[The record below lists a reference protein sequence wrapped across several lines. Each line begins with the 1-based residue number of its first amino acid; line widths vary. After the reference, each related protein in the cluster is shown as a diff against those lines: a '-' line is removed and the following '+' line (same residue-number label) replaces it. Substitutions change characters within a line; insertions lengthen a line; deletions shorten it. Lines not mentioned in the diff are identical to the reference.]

1 MRRKEHGQRDE
12 GRRRSDRKDIRQ
24 KNRIKAGADGLEG
37 RLGNLYPVSRWDDRI
52 Q

>member
-1 MRRKEHGQRDE
+1 MGKGMKAEDGVTAKTS
-12 GRRRSDRKDIRQ
+12 GRRTEQ
-24 KNRIKAGADGLEG
+24 KQGQTGLEG